1 MAYAFS
7 SRRAMAF
14 LMISTMLVGCTA
26 DGLMPLA
33 SIDTRTQV
41 GSIHPMT
48 PPAPLPDAPVQQ
60 GYPVPQQPA
69 VQAYSQNQN
78 NDSLS
83 REVYA
88 PDGGNRQP
96 IGRAVTLGAPP
107 ASLGTLTLSASGNPV
122 AAENPGSARVRGEG
136 VADPAADSRRVV
148 GLAEE
153 QDNDISAV
161 MPRQSVT
168 PSRKVASV
176 VPQAAMAPPTPVPGA
191 GYANGAVAPR
201 RMDAL
206 PSGGSIA
213 PGPLPSGSVARGPV
227 SSNSAPAEPRWS
239 DQSRVIAPS
248 RPKPEPEQV
257 AMLRPNSPAGALESP
272 RMDAPADGPMPA
284 SEISCRREL
293 QRMGVEFRDK
303 PRISDGPSCGIDYPV
318 ELSGLSGD
326 IDVKPSVTLN
336 CQTTLAFAKW
346 VKNELAPSS
355 RLRYLTGVKTIEP
368 LGGYSCRRMNNSRQR
383 YNPMSEHAR
392 GNAID
397 VGKFVLKN
405 GHEIDVRKKG
415 LFSFREGA
423 LLKAVRSDSCKYF
436 NTVLGPGSNPEHWN
450 HFHFDLRSRATGNR
464 YCD

>member
-14 LMISTMLVGCTA
+14 LMISTMLVGCSA
-26 DGLMPLA
+26 DGLMPLE
-33 SIDTRTQV
+33 SVDTGARV
-41 GSIHPMT
+41 GSIRPLV
-48 PPAPLPDAPVQQ
+48 PPASLPATPAEQ
-60 GYPVPQQPA
+60 GYAAAPQPMAQTYNQTQAAAGESPSGSVHAGASVPRQATDRPV
-69 VQAYSQNQN
+69 VM
-78 NDSLS
+78 
-83 REVYA
+83 
-88 PDGGNRQP
+88 
-96 IGRAVTLGAPP
+96 GAPP
-107 ASLGTLTLSASGNPV
+107 TSLGTLTLSPAGHPTSAATAGKAAAGGDGVLPPV
-122 AAENPGSARVRGEG
+122 PESA
-136 VADPAADSRRVV
+136 RVV

-153 QDNDISAV
+153 QDRDISGNTPSRPVA
-161 MPRQSVT
+161 PARQVASVT
-168 PSRKVASV
+168 PAGAVPSVGLGTGVTVSTRSGRITNAGASV
-176 VPQAAMAPPTPVPGA
+176 AAV
-191 GYANGAVAPR
+191 
-201 RMDAL
+201 
-206 PSGGSIA
+206 
-213 PGPLPSGSVARGPV
+213 
-227 SSNSAPAEPRWS
+227 PRWS
-239 DQSRVIAPS
+239 DQSPVVPPS
-248 RPKPEPEQV
+248 RAEPEPEPEQV
-257 AMLRPNSPAGALESP
+257 AMLMPRNPAGPMESP
-272 RMDAPADGPMPA
+272 RMDAPVDGPMPA
-284 SEISCRREL
+284 SEIACRREL
-293 QRMGVEFRDK
+293 KRMGVEFRDK

-326 IDVKPSVTLN
+326 IDVRPSVTLN

-355 RLRYLTGVKTIEP
+355 RLRYFTSVKTIEP